1 MENKHMNKVELNIH
15 FELIRLTEL
24 MKSAV
29 TLYTQTDLM
38 KKIGHDDF
46 GFYNLL
52 RYLEDGLNKLTD
64 TADN

>member
-15 FELIRLTEL
+15 FELILLAEL

-29 TLYTQTDLM
+29 TVYTQTDLM
-38 KKIGHDDF
+38 KKIGQDDF

-52 RYLEDGLNKLTD
+52 TYLEDGLNKVSD
-64 TADN
+64 AADN